1 MVETKLNNGVDVVE
15 QEGELSEPDK
25 VILDRITALENENKK
40 LKSKI
45 TLFEKLKPVEEPEI
59 KKPLKSPE
67 ESVLKELEKRG
78 WIF

>member
-1 MVETKLNNGVDVVE
+1 MAETKPNEGIIAVETD
-15 QEGELSEPDK
+15 GELSEPDK
-25 VILDRITALENENKK
+25 VILDRINALESDNKK
-40 LKSKI
+40 LRSKI
-45 TLFEKLKPVEEPEI
+45 ALFEKLKPVEEPEI